1 MLCSRSGWGRLWHL
15 FTRHSEK
22 VKIHSSCTGSGS
34 VRFGYW
40 GTTRRLHIIDAAIF
54 DFFFC
59 ITSICDMSEDDTVV
73 WCSDIR

>member
-1 MLCSRSGWGRLWHL
+1 VAFIYPTLGKSQDSFFLYRVG
-15 FTRHSEK
+15 F
-22 VKIHSSCTGSGS
+22 GS
-34 VRFGYW
+34 VTG

-54 DFFFC
+54 GLFIFC